1 MSESQEPRA
10 ALVSVQDQGTI
21 NRILETNLGE
31 TTSTESIELLMV
43 TQQVLSRVAQYSQP
57 VREIQQVCNHPAEI
71 ADLRNQVTIL
81 RAQTQPAPLVCD
93 HTNYETQL
101 ETLRNDLEVARRTP
115 RTAGTDE
122 DLRRE
127 LDDMTR
133 DAREASEESRNLRT
147 QLANALS
154 LAARAAPPAP
164 QQQEDRGQKF
174 PDSPDFS
181 GLDRTQLRGWI
192 AQLRMVIRHTPSRF
206 PDEQAKM
213 RYAFN
218 RLSGLA
224 LKQVLPHVRDN
235 GDIGL
240 EGLPAF
246 VQLLE
251 AAFGDPDR
259 VATAERAMKE
269 IKQKN
274 REFSL
279 YYAEFQVIAADLDWN
294 PSALRNAL
302 RSGLSEEMKDSFI
315 HTDMPDELP
324 AFVTLCQKRD
334 NQIRQRKA
342 EKAAQH
348 KWTPSAGSPSAPRAP
363 APPKAP
369 EAAPA
374 GTVAGYT
381 GPAPMDLSAGRRR
394 ISDEERAKRF
404 ADGRCLYC
412 GGFNHRAVDCA
423 VRKKARPFK
432 AAGAEVKEVGE
443 KEDSEGKGKERV
455 D

>member
-1 MSESQEPRA
+1 MSGSQEPRA
-10 ALVSVQDQGTI
+10 TLVSVQDQGTI
-21 NRILETNLGE
+21 NRILKTNLRE
-31 TTSTESIELLMV
+31 TTEAEGIELLMV

-57 VREIQQVCNHPAEI
+57 VREIQQVCSHPAEI
-71 ADLRNQVTIL
+71 TDLRNQITIL
-81 RAQTQPAPLVCD
+81 RAQTQPPPVVCD
-93 HTNYETQL
+93 HTDYETQL
-101 ETLRNDLEVARRTP
+101 ATLRNELEVARRTP
-115 RTAGTDE
+115 RVEGTDDE
-122 DLRRE
+122 VRRE

-133 DAREASEESRNLRT
+133 DAREASAEAVSLRM

-154 LAARAAPPAP
+154 LAARAAPPVP
-164 QQQEDRGQKF
+164 HQPEERGQKF
-174 PDSPDFS
+174 PDSLDFS
-181 GLDRTQLRGWI
+181 GSDRTQLRGWI
-192 AQLRMVIRHTPSRF
+192 AQLRMVIRHTPSKF

-224 LKQVLPHVRDN
+224 LKQILPHVRDN

-240 EGLPAF
+240 EDLPAF
-246 VQLLE
+246 IQLLE

-259 VATAERAMKE
+259 VATAERNMKE

-274 REFSL
+274 REFSQ

-294 PSALRNAL
+294 PSALRNAS

-348 KWTPSAGSPSAPRAP
+348 RWTTSIGSPSAPRAP
-363 APPKAP
+363 VPPKTS

-374 GTVAGYT
+374 GSVAGYT

-404 ADGRCLYC
+404 ADGWCLYC

-432 AAGAEVKEVGE
+432 AAGAEVKDG
-443 KEDSEGKGKERV
+443 KEDSREKGKERV